1 MLTLLVWSLATA
13 GGLGFFLFLARST
26 RPRAVAVVD
35 QPAAPGEE
43 VPSAAPTRVT
53 VPARARINTDESE
66 LPRWLRPS
74 VQAAR
79 QGRADDIP

>member
-13 GGLGFFLFLARST
+13 GGLGFFLFLARSS

-35 QPAAPGEE
+35 QPAAPGE
-43 VPSAAPTRVT
+43 VPSAAPTTVT